1 MINFLKNIIFL
12 VILISLG
19 YVFRGPLKEEI
30 LPAWTGL
37 FDRVRQGPAC
47 SKPIAY
53 TLGTFNTDF
62 GVSEKYFLEALF
74 EAEAIWENPYGK
86 DLFVYKVG
94 DIARS
99 TVKVNLIYDY
109 RQQATSRL
117 KQVDGVID
125 DSRSSYDTLKA
136 EFKSRKEE
144 FEKEKSAFAS
154 LAASFEKRND
164 EYQRQVSAWNTQGG
178 APKNDYNRLQT
189 EQKALQVESRQ
200 LQIKQSALNDLLDEI
215 NAMVVKLNR
224 TASALNITVDSYNA
238 ISKSRGES
246 FEGGIYHT
254 DGVIKEIDIYEFSDK
269 NKLVRVLAHELG
281 HALGLDHLDYSEAI
295 MYELNVGKKL
305 VATPADLEALK
316 ILCRDE

>member
-1 MINFLKNIIFL
+1 M
-12 VILISLG
+12 
-19 YVFRGPLKEEI
+19 
-30 LPAWTGL
+30 
-37 FDRVRQGPAC
+37 
-47 SKPIAY
+47 
-53 TLGTFNTDF
+53 
-62 GVSEKYFLEALF
+62 
-74 EAEAIWENPYGK
+74 
-86 DLFVYKVG
+86 
-94 DIARS
+94 
-99 TVKVNLIYDY
+99 KVNLIYDY

-215 NAMVVKLNR
+215 SKVVERDERILVTTLTKRMAEELTKYFAGLDIR
-224 TASALNITVDSYNA
+224 CRYIHSDIDTMERVEILQDLR
-238 ISKSRGES
+238 K
-246 FEGGIYHT
+246 GIF
-254 DGVIKEIDIYEFSDK
+254 DV
-269 NKLVRVLAHELG
+269 LVGINLLRE
-281 HALGLDHLDYSEAI
+281 GLDHQESRSPKESESI
-295 MYELNVGKKL
+295 H
-305 VATPADLEALK
+305 PAAAAALW
-316 ILCRDE
+316 LPSRWPRGPASARVFTSG